1 VHNGPEHLLTY
12 APTRSGKGVGQVLP
26 TLLSWKH
33 SSIVHDIKGE
43 CWALTAGWRKSIGH
57 KVLKFE
63 PTASDGSSIKFNP
76 LDEVRIGTMREVADA
91 QNIAQ
96 MIVDPDG
103 KGMADHWAKTGHE
116 LLSAAIIHILYS
128 FPNKTLRGLVSFFCD
143 PTMSIEQ
150 VANSMLTTQHD
161 PDGKYNW
168 VDPITG
174 AYTKIHPVVAESA
187 RSFLNKSEN
196 ERSGVQSTAMSYLSL
211 YRDPIVAENTSVSE
225 FKIADIMNS
234 DTPVDLYFVLPP
246 NDKERIRPLT
256 RLVINQFFRLNTESM
271 KFENGRSVKSYKN
284 RCLAMLDE
292 FPALGKLELVEECLA
307 FVAGYGIKCF
317 LITQDISQL
326 QKAYT
331 KDESII
337 SNCHVR
343 SAYAPNKIETA
354 EILSKNLGVM
364 TVTRN
369 QRSYSGNRL
378 NPWLGHV
385 MAAEQESQRPLL
397 TADECMRLPG
407 AQKSQ
412 DGQQI
417 IAPGDMLLMVAGY
430 PPIYGKQILYFKDP
444 IFDRRSKIPAPES
457 SDRIIHIERK
467 SIFDP
472 VDVSEKKQELEPVL
486 STPKTEVIEQDLS
499 IMPNAIS
506 PVESVSDNKIIEY
519 TDEELAQ
526 MDEDEDLTDS
536 GIEHEIIQEQINEQ
550 PEPKPEQP
558 VAIDEQPE
566 PKPEQPVVINEQPE
580 PEQPVENEDKNDLLD
595 FSF

>member
-1 VHNGPEHLLTY
+1 
-12 APTRSGKGVGQVLP
+12 
-26 TLLSWKH
+26 
-33 SSIVHDIKGE
+33 
-43 CWALTAGWRKSIGH
+43 
-57 KVLKFE
+57 
-63 PTASDGSSIKFNP
+63 
-76 LDEVRIGTMREVADA
+76 
-91 QNIAQ
+91 
-96 MIVDPDG
+96 
-103 KGMADHWAKTGHE
+103 
-116 LLSAAIIHILYS
+116 
-128 FPNKTLRGLVSFFCD
+128 
-143 PTMSIEQ
+143 
-150 VANSMLTTQHD
+150 
-161 PDGKYNW
+161 
-168 VDPITG
+168 
-174 AYTKIHPVVAESA
+174 
-187 RSFLNKSEN
+187 
-196 ERSGVQSTAMSYLSL
+196 
-211 YRDPIVAENTSVSE
+211 
-225 FKIADIMNS
+225 
-234 DTPVDLYFVLPP
+234 
-246 NDKERIRPLT
+246 
-256 RLVINQFFRLNTESM
+256 
-271 KFENGRSVKSYKN
+271 
-284 RCLAMLDE
+284 
-292 FPALGKLELVEECLA
+292 
-307 FVAGYGIKCF
+307 
-317 LITQDISQL
+317 
-326 QKAYT
+326 
-331 KDESII
+331 
-337 SNCHVR
+337 
-343 SAYAPNKIETA
+343 
-354 EILSKNLGVM
+354 
-364 TVTRN
+364 
-369 QRSYSGNRL
+369 
-378 NPWLGHV
+378 